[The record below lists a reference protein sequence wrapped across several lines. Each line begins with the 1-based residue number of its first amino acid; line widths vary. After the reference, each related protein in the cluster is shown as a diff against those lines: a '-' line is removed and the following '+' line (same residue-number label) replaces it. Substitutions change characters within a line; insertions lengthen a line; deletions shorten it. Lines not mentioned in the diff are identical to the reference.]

1 VKTGAPLVEF
11 AVEGGAADTGTVVGR
26 LPEAPA
32 PTEAPSPVGADPLPG
47 RAAPAVRALAR
58 RLGVDLATVTP
69 TGPEGIVTSAD
80 VEKAA
85 EGQSGTVA
93 EPLRGVRY
101 AMAVNMA
108 RSRAEVVPATVVDE
122 ADVDAWPADTDVTI
136 RLVRAVVAGCRAA
149 PALNAW
155 FDAAA
160 MSRRL
165 HTRIDLG
172 IAVDT
177 GDGLFVPVLRDVGN
191 RSAAGLRRGVDTL
204 KRDVAARKVPLAELH
219 GQTITLSNFGM
230 FAGRFAALAIV
241 PPQAAILGAGRIAPR
256 AVASSDGVAVHR
268 TLPLS
273 LTFDHRV
280 VTGTE
285 AATFLA
291 AAIRDLQQPG

>member
-1 VKTGAPLVEF
+1 M
-11 AVEGGAADTGTVVGR
+11 
-26 LPEAPA
+26 
-32 PTEAPSPVGADPLPG
+32 
-47 RAAPAVRALAR
+47 
-58 RLGVDLATVTP
+58 GVDLATVTP
-69 TGPEGIVTSAD
+69 TGPDGIITSDD

-85 EGQSGTVA
+85 QSQSGTVA

-101 AMAVNMA
+101 AMAINMTRA
-108 RSRAEVVPATVVDE
+108 RAEIVPATVVDD
-122 ADVDAWPADTDVTI
+122 ADVDLWPADADVTI

-165 HTRIDLG
+165 HQRIDLG

-191 RSAAGLRRGVDTL
+191 RLASDLRRGIDAL
-204 KRDVAARKVPLAELH
+204 KCDVAARKVPLAELH

-241 PPQAAILGAGRIAPR
+241 PPQVAILGAGRIAPR
-256 AVASSDGVAVHR
+256 PVASPDGVAVHR

-285 AATFLA
+285 AARFLA
-291 AAIRDLQQPG
+291 AAIHDLRQPG